1 MVLLVAERNARF
13 ALLEEEFR
21 AVETPLEE
29 TEMQTR
35 VSRFVLLIDVAA
47 LID

>member
-21 AVETPLEE
+21 AVETPLAE
-29 TEMQTR
+29 TEMQRR
-35 VSRFVLLIDVAA
+35 VSGLVVLMEGGAWID
-47 LID
+47 

>member
-1 MVLLVAERNARF
+1 MLLVAERNARF

-21 AVETPLEE
+21 AVETPFEE

-35 VSRFVLLIDVAA
+35 VSRLVLLIDVAA